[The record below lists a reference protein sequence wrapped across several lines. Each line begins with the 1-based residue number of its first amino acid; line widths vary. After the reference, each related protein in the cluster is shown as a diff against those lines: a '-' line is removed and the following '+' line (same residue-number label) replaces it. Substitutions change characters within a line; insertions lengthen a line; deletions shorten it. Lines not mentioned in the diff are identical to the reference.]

1 MDSRQKIA
9 IVVPCYNESRR
20 FKGEDFLNFVRGHH
34 EIVFLFVDDGST
46 DQTKAILTALVGQAQ
61 DQLLLTALPHN
72 LGKAEAVRAGMLAAI
87 GRQFGTIGYWDADQ
101 ATPLA
106 AIPALA
112 AALKER
118 GARAVFASR
127 VRLLGREIERGHLR
141 HYLGR
146 AFATCVSLLLGL
158 AVYDT
163 QCGAKLFV
171 NDPLLA
177 TVFQT
182 PFVSRWIF
190 DVEIIA
196 RYRQLG
202 ERSGTWASG
211 RTIIEYPLEKWSDVA
226 GSKLRERDFLKAALD
241 LLRIGRHYGWR
252 QSR

>member
-1 MDSRQKIA
+1 MDPRQKIA

-20 FKGEDFLNFVRGHH
+20 FRGEDFLNFARDHRQL
-34 EIVFLFVDDGST
+34 VFLFVDDGST
-46 DQTKAILTALVGQAQ
+46 DTTRELLTALVGREPE
-61 DQLLLTALPHN
+61 QLRLIALPRN
-72 LGKAEAVRAGMLAAI
+72 LGKAEAVRLGMVEAI

-101 ATPLA
+101 ATPLT
-106 AIPALA
+106 AILALA
-112 AALKER
+112 ATLRER
-118 GARAVFASR
+118 GAQAVFASR
-127 VRLLGREIERGHLR
+127 VRLLGRQIDRGPLR

-146 AFATCVSLLLGL
+146 AFATCVSLMLGL

-171 NDPLLA
+171 NDPILA
-177 TVFQT
+177 AIVQS

-202 ERSGTWASG
+202 KDAGTWANG
-211 RTIIEYPLEKWSDVA
+211 QTIVEYPLEQWSDVA
-226 GSKLRERDFLKAALD
+226 GSKLRGADFLKAALD

-252 QSR
+252 QP